1 MSSDKYA
8 ALDAAIIKAVS
19 SRQGSRPGITFS
31 ELLEGPAGS
40 GALVHQTAQRE
51 AFRVLDARLQALRK
65 AGKIK
70 AVRRHGIAVWVIAEG
85 GAA

>member
-8 ALDAAIIKAVS
+8 ALDAAIIKYVS
-19 SRQGSRPGITFS
+19 ASGKAGIKFS
-31 ELLEGPAGS
+31 KLLAGPAGS
-40 GALVHQTAQRE
+40 GALVHQTERRD

-70 AVRRHGIAVWVIAEG
+70 AVRPNGSVAVWVLAEG

>member
-1 MSSDKYA
+1 MSTNKYA
-8 ALDAAIIKAVS
+8 RIDAAIIKSVS
-19 SRQGSRPGITFS
+19 DRDRGCHAGITFS

-40 GALVHQTAQRE
+40 GALEHQTDQRE

-70 AVRRHGIAVWVIAEG
+70 SVRRNGVAVWVMA
-85 GAA
+85 

>member
-8 ALDAAIIKAVS
+8 ALDAAIIKSVS
-19 SRQGSRPGITFS
+19 ASGKAGIKFS
-31 ELLEGPAGS
+31 ELLAGPAGS
-40 GALVHQTAQRE
+40 GALVHQTDQRE

-70 AVRRHGIAVWVIAEG
+70 AVRPNGSAVVWVLSEG